1 LTIRRHLV
9 RLRSFKFEIFRLFLE
24 EIFMASRT
32 AVTEN
37 RRKAHHRA
45 MGAKRKAANRNKGT
59 TPKFAVHENGA
70 PKVVKALAHVAV
82 LKAPSAKKAKV
93 FKVKAPKAEKAPKAA
108 VEKKAKA
115 PKTEKAAKPTK

>member
-1 LTIRRHLV
+1 
-9 RLRSFKFEIFRLFLE
+9 
-24 EIFMASRT
+24 MASRT

-70 PKVVKALAHVAV
+70 PKVVKAVTKNVPV
-82 LKAPSAKKAKV
+82 LKAPSLKKAKV
-93 FKVKAPKAEKAPKAA
+93 SVVKAPKAEKAPKVAA
-108 VEKKAKA
+108 EKA
-115 PKTEKAAKPTK
+115 PKAPKAEKAAKPAKASK

>member
-1 LTIRRHLV
+1 
-9 RLRSFKFEIFRLFLE
+9 
-24 EIFMASRT
+24 MASRT

-70 PKVVKALAHVAV
+70 PKVVKAEVKNVPV
-82 LKAPSAKKAKV
+82 LKAPSMKKAKV
-93 FKVKAPKAEKAPKAA
+93 LTVKAPKAEKAPKAVVA
-108 VEKKAKA
+108 KVKA
-115 PKTEKAAKPTK
+115 PKAEKTDKAVKAAPVKAKK

>member
-1 LTIRRHLV
+1 LTIKKHLV
-9 RLRSFKFEIFRLFLE
+9 RLRSFKFEILRLFLE

-59 TPKFAVHENGA
+59 TPKFAIHEDGA
-70 PKVVKALAHVAV
+70 PKA
-82 LKAPSAKKAKV
+82 KAKASAP
-93 FKVKAPKAEKAPKAA
+93 KAVKAPKVAKAAAPKTT
-108 VEKKAKA
+108 KAKA
-115 PKTEKAAKPTK
+115 TK